1 MQRDGFKGR
10 AQACKA
16 KADKVIIHRI
26 SNDRPFGR
34 QDQRA
39 LGKRAIAREKPGGR
53 RDIQKG
59 ADVAE
64 F

>member
-1 MQRDGFKGR
+1 
-10 AQACKA
+10 
-16 KADKVIIHRI
+16 
-26 SNDRPFGR
+26 
-34 QDQRA
+34 

>member
-1 MQRDGFKGR
+1 
-10 AQACKA
+10 
-16 KADKVIIHRI
+16 
-26 SNDRPFGR
+26 
-34 QDQRA
+34 
-39 LGKRAIAREKPGGR
+39 LGKRAIAREKPEGH